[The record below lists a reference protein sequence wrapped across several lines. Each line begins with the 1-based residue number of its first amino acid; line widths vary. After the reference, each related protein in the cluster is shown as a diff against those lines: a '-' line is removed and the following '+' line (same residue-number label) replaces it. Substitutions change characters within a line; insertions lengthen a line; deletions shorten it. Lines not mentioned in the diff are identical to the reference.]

1 VGYVR
6 AGALSGWYG
15 IVRVHVIAPD
25 GFDDPDRPSG
35 GNIYDRRI
43 CAGLAESGSDVRV
56 TTVVGSWP
64 TCHHDARADL
74 ARIIASMPDGEAV
87 LIDGLIAST
96 AAEQLLPHARRLRLI
111 VLLHMPLAT
120 AIDLQHGEAARQS
133 ERAVLGAVAGVVVT
147 SDWTRRQ
154 VIARFSIPPD
164 RVHVARPGV
173 DRAQAPLASSDVPG
187 DRLLCVGAVAPHKGQ
202 DLLIE
207 ALGSLSEV
215 DWQCVIVGPRDRDP
229 RFVERL
235 RDRIGRLGIGDRVR
249 FTGMLTGGTLD
260 RAYADAD
267 LLVVPSRSETYGMVV
282 TEALAHG
289 IPVIGAAVGGLPEAL
304 GLTADGVR
312 PGRLVTPDD
321 PLALGA
327 ALAEWLRD
335 EAHRRRLRA
344 AALRRRS
351 TLAGWDQTVRDLE
364 IALAGVQADAWQ
376 PLGHARR

>member
-1 VGYVR
+1 VGHVR

-43 CAGLAESGSDVRV
+43 CAGLVETGSDVRV
-56 TTVVGSWP
+56 TTVAGSWP
-64 TCHHDARADL
+64 TCRDDARADL
-74 ARIIASMPDGEAV
+74 ARIIASIPDGEIV
-87 LIDGLIAST
+87 LVDGLIAST
-96 AAEQLLPHARRLRLI
+96 AAEQLLPHASRLRLI

-120 AIDLQHGEAARQS
+120 AIDLPHGEAARRS

-154 VIARFSIPPD
+154 VVAQFLIPPD

-173 DRAQAPLASSDVPG
+173 DRVGAPLSSAEARG

-207 ALGSLSEV
+207 ALGTLSKE
-215 DWQCVIVGPRDRDP
+215 DWQCVIVGSLDRDP

-235 RDRIGRLGIGDRVR
+235 RDRAGGLGIGDRVQ
-249 FTGMLTGGTLD
+249 FTGVLTGEALD
-260 RAYADAD
+260 CAYTAADV
-267 LLVVPSRSETYGMVV
+267 LVVPSRSETYGMVV

-289 IPVIGAAVGGLPEAL
+289 IPVIGAEVGGLPEAL
-304 GLTADGVR
+304 GSTAGGLR
-312 PGRLVTPDD
+312 PGRLVTPND
-321 PLALGA
+321 PVALSA
-327 ALAEWLRD
+327 AIAEWLRD
-335 EAHRRRLRA
+335 EAHRRGLRA

-351 TLAGWDQTVRDLE
+351 TLSGWDQTVRDLQ
-364 IALAGVQADAWQ
+364 IALAGVHSEAPASI
-376 PLGHARR
+376 R

>member
-1 VGYVR
+1 M
-6 AGALSGWYG
+6 
-15 IVRVHVIAPD
+15 RVHVIAPD

-35 GNIYDRRI
+35 GNIYDQRI
-43 CAGLAESGSDVRV
+43 CEGLAQSGSDVRV
-56 TTVVGSWP
+56 TTVAGSWP
-64 TCHHDARADL
+64 ACHRDARADL

-96 AAEQLLPHARRLRLI
+96 AAAQLLPHAARLRLI

-120 AIDLQHGEAARQS
+120 AVDLPHGEAARRS

-154 VIARFSIPPD
+154 VIAGFSIPPD

-173 DRAQAPLASSDVPG
+173 DRADPPLASSDVPG
-187 DRLLCVGAVAPHKGQ
+187 NRFLCVGAVAPHKGQ
-202 DLLIE
+202 DLLVE
-207 ALGSLSEV
+207 ALGRLSDV
-215 DWQCVIVGPRDRDP
+215 DWQCVIAGPLDRDP

-235 RDRIGRLGIGDRVR
+235 RDSIGRLGIDDRIR
-249 FTGMLTGGTLD
+249 FTGLLTGGTLD

-267 LLVVPSRSETYGMVV
+267 LLVVPSRSETFGMVA

-289 IPVIGAAVGGLPEAL
+289 IPVIGAAVGGLPEAV
-304 GLTADGVR
+304 GLAPDGVR
-312 PGRLVTPDD
+312 PGQLVRPDD
-321 PLALGA
+321 PVALAA

-335 EAHRRRLRA
+335 AEHRRRLRA

-364 IALAGVQADAWQ
+364 TALAGVQPA
-376 PLGHARR
+376 ARASVP